1 MMGSSLVAAPHQVLL
16 AELHS
21 RLEARFTAIQ
31 RRLQLL
37 KEEFEKLSLER
48 IELRAELRVLEEEM
62 KKCRTTK
69 D

>member
-1 MMGSSLVAAPHQVLL
+1 MMGSSLVAAPRQVLL
-16 AELHS
+16 AELHP

-31 RRLQLL
+31 RRLQFL

-62 KKCRTTK
+62 QKCRTTK

>member
-1 MMGSSLVAAPHQVLL
+1 MMGPSLVAAPRQVLL

-31 RRLQLL
+31 SRLQLL
-37 KEEFEKLSLER
+37 KEFEKLSLER

-62 KKCRTTK
+62 QKCRTTK

>member
-1 MMGSSLVAAPHQVLL
+1 MGSSLVAAPRQVLL
-16 AELHS
+16 VELQS

-62 KKCRTTK
+62 QKCRTTK